1 MILIF
6 FISIFHSSSIR
17 DCLLKEKQYF
27 TQRLHKPKKLPV
39 PWLFHVKII
48 NRILRSSTF
57 LSTQGTSSPSDWLE
71 HFLLCIAGCCFLMP
85 INATC
90 CYKNVFKKK
99 MFKKKSFKTGDLW
112 KEHFLIRLCMTVRWH
127 SFLIQNLQLV
137 CSRAPSDFGLSQT
150 VNWKSPAL

>member
-1 MILIF
+1 MSISLTQNNISPGHFMNSGNPEQKKYDRDNKSWHFIFINFINWWYF

-99 MFKKKSFKTGDLW
+99 NVLKKKF
-112 KEHFLIRLCMTVRWH
+112 
-127 SFLIQNLQLV
+127 
-137 CSRAPSDFGLSQT
+137 
-150 VNWKSPAL
+150 